1 MRLLLLALALV
12 GMATAAQA
20 ASLDATTLPAAL
32 AAAAEKFDGAVGICA
47 RHAAGPVC
55 VHGEDRFPME
65 SVAKLLVAVAVL
77 DAVDHQGW
85 RLDEG
90 VTLRG
95 EDASVLVPLPPPPS
109 AAPIATPASV
119 SEASTAPAP
128 APAPPAPPS
137 ATLDNL
143 LSRMVVDSDSAAT
156 DYFIRRLGG
165 PSAVQAVV
173 DRLKLDGIRIDRDER
188 HLQTEFLGLD
198 WRPNYIENGA
208 LGKAIA
214 ELPAGRRQQA
224 FDAFLADPRDTATP
238 AGMAA
243 FLWALQS
250 GQLLSKDST
259 AHLLRMMK
267 DTAVFPDRL
276 KAGLRPGWSI
286 GHKTGTSAT
295 WKGVAAATN
304 DVGLLTAKDGGVIA
318 VAVFIKGSAR
328 PAKER
333 AAFIADVARQIVD
346 AYH

>member
-12 GMATAAQA
+12 GMATAARA
-20 ASLDATTLPAAL
+20 GSLDSTTLPAAL
-32 AAAAEKFDGAVGICA
+32 EAAVEKFDGAVGICA
-47 RHAAGPVC
+47 RDAAGPVC

-90 VTLRG
+90 VMLRS
-95 EDASVLVPLPPPPS
+95 EDASVLVPAPPPPS
-109 AAPIATPASV
+109 AAPAATPVSASET
-119 SEASTAPAP
+119 SAAAAPVP
-128 APAPPAPPS
+128 PPAPPS
-137 ATLDNL
+137 VTLDDL

-165 PSAVQAVV
+165 PTAVQAVV

-224 FDAFLADPRDTATP
+224 FDAFLTDPRDTATP
-238 AGMAA
+238 SGMAA

-267 DTAVFPDRL
+267 DTTVFPDRL

-304 DVGLLTAKDGGVIA
+304 DVGLMTAKDGGVVA
-318 VAVFIKGSAR
+318 VAVFIKGSGR

-333 AAFIADVARQIVD
+333 SAFIADVARQIVD